1 MNVDVWHGCMRVP
14 YMEPTES
21 IDSYEL
27 PLGFRVL
34 KQRSLEEQPVYLIAE
49 PSLELNCL
57 PFSFNF
63 NLILF

>member
-1 MNVDVWHGCMRVP
+1 
-14 YMEPTES
+14 MEPTES